1 MKKTISL
8 LKIIGSFLC
17 LFYLQSSLGQNNSN
31 TEEDSALPSEELN
44 ITTQSSTDN
53 RPKIRLQFT
62 SVGIINRQILLTV
75 DDNCT
80 DGYDWGYDGYLN
92 DVQVDDM
99 SWLIEDELFVIQ
111 GIGEINTEQTTLPLN
126 IQKSNVG
133 DVVISIHS
141 LENIPDDLDIILYDT
156 ELGTHY
162 DLRST
167 NYNATLQ
174 AGNYEGRFVIEFQ
187 NPSALSIDDNIEA
200 QLDFYY
206 DMNNKNLIVR
216 NPTNLDVKHIEI
228 YNISGQNVYNIGDIL
243 KGTYSEYN
251 IGNLTSGIY
260 VVRLSTDDNIVV
272 TKKVIIK

>member
-31 TEEDSALPSEELN
+31 TEEDNALPSEELN

-62 SVGIINRQILLTV
+62 SVAIINRQILLTV

-167 NYNATLQ
+167 NYNATLE

-187 NPSALSIDDNIEA
+187 NPSALSIDNNNEA

-206 DMNNKNLIVR
+206 EMNNKNLIVR

-260 VVRLSTDDNIVV
+260 VVKLSTDDNIVV

>member
-1 MKKTISL
+1 MKKSISL

-31 TEEDSALPSEELN
+31 TEEDNALPSEELN

-162 DLRST
+162 DLRSI

-187 NPSALSIDDNIEA
+187 NPSALSIDENNEA

-206 DMNNKNLIVR
+206 EMNNKNLIVR

-243 KGTYSEYN
+243 KGAYSEYN